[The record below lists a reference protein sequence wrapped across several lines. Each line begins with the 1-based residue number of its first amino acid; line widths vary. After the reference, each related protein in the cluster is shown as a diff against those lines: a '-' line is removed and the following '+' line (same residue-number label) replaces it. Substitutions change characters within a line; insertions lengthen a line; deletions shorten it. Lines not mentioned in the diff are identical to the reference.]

1 MAVMA
6 RETWTDERLGDL
18 NQRVDE
24 GFKETRAEF
33 RAVRSEMQTEF
44 QAVRAE
50 MKGEFQAVRAEMKA
64 EFQAVRAE
72 MKAEFRA
79 VRAEMKGEFQA
90 LRTEMGE
97 VRAEINALARVVAQ
111 LAYGLIG
118 TLLVGFL
125 GIAATLVVKL

>member
-50 MKGEFQAVRAEMKA
+50 MK
-64 EFQAVRAE
+64 
-72 MKAEFRA
+72 AEFRA

-97 VRAEINALARVVAQ
+97 VRAEISALARVVAQ